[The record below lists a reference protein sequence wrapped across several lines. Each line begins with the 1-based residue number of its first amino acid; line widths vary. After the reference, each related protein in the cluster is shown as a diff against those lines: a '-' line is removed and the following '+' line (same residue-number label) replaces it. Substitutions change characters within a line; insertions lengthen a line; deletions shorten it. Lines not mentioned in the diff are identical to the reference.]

1 MNIKSLLLGSAAALA
16 VVSGAQAADAIVAA
30 EPEPMEYV
38 RVCDAFGTGYFYI
51 PGTETC
57 LKISGEVRATVYA
70 NESGLAFASSPT
82 DDLDEDFNSE
92 VRARIAFEAK
102 NDSEIGTIGSYIR
115 IQSVQGDVLGRGAVQ
130 LDQAYITV
138 GGFKVGRAL
147 TWADDWGLAG
157 ESDDF
162 FGNARFNTVSYTYTS
177 DAFTVGLGVDDLSAE
192 FDDGNEVG
200 LEAVVS
206 AAFGPASVTVN
217 GVYDFGD
224 SEGAIA
230 GVISAD
236 VGPGTFALAAAW
248 ASGQST
254 GYQFAA
260 EWTVGAAYT
269 FKATDRLSITPQVV
283 YWGDVAESVGPIGST
298 SRGVFTSAD
307 AWGADLLVEYQVAAG
322 LKASADVRY
331 IDVDGGDSNWD
342 GFVRLTRSF

>member
-57 LKISGEVRATVYA
+57 LKIGGEVRVTLSA
-70 NESGLAFASSPT
+70 NENNAPFGTPAN
-82 DDLDEDFNSE
+82 DDFDSA
-92 VRARIAFEAK
+92 VRARLAFEAK

-115 IQSVQGDVLGRGAVQ
+115 IQADSQGASTTDVGVT

-138 GGFKVGRAL
+138 GGFKVGRSL

-157 ESDDF
+157 ESDSF
-162 FGNARFNTVSYTYTS
+162 FGNAKFNTATYTYSS
-177 DAFTVGLGVDDLSAE
+177 DAFTVGLGVDDLSDE
-192 FDDGNEVG
+192 FTDNEVG
-200 LEAVVS
+200 LEGVVS
-206 AAFGPASVTVN
+206 ASLGVATVTVN
-217 GVYDFGD
+217 GVYDFG
-224 SEGAIA
+224 SEEGAIA
-230 GVISAD
+230 GVLAAD

-248 ASGQST
+248 ASGQSV
-254 GYQFAA
+254 GYDFTS

-269 FKATDRLSITPQVV
+269 FQATEKFFITPQVV
-283 YWGDVAESVGPIGST
+283 YWGDYDFTGS
-298 SRGVFTSAD
+298 D
-307 AWGADLLVEYQVAAG
+307 AWGADLFVEYKLAAG
-322 LKASADVRY
+322 LTASADVRY
-331 IDVDGGDSNWD
+331 RDLEDADSNWD

>member
-57 LKISGEVRATVYA
+57 LKISGEVRVTLSA
-70 NESGLAFASSPT
+70 NENNAPYGTPSNDTWDSA
-82 DDLDEDFNSE
+82 
-92 VRARIAFEAK
+92 VRARLAFDAK
-102 NDSEIGTIGSYIR
+102 NDSEIGTIGSYVR
-115 IQSVQGDVLGRGAVQ
+115 IQADSQGATTTGANIT

-138 GGFKVGRAL
+138 GGFKVGRSL

-162 FGNARFNTVSYTYTS
+162 FGNAKFNTVSYTYS
-177 DAFTVGLGVDDLSAE
+177 ADAFTVGLGVDDLSDQFA
-192 FDDGNEVG
+192 GNEVG
-200 LEAVVS
+200 LEAVGS
-206 AAFGPASVTVN
+206 ASLGVATVTVN
-217 GVYDFGD
+217 GVYDFG
-224 SEGAIA
+224 SEEGAIA
-230 GVISAD
+230 GVVAAN

-248 ASGQST
+248 ASGQSV
-254 GYQFAA
+254 GYNFTS

-269 FKATDRLSITPQVV
+269 FKATDKLSITPQVV
-283 YWGDVAESVGPIGST
+283 YWDSVG
-298 SRGVFTSAD
+298 FTNAD
-307 AWGADLLVEYQVAAG
+307 QWGADLLVEYALASG

-331 IDVDGGDSNWD
+331 LDRDGAADGNWD

>member
-57 LKISGEVRATVYA
+57 LKIGGEIRATVYA
-70 NESGLAFASSPT
+70 NESGFSEFAGDT
-82 DDLDEDFNSE
+82 ALEEDYNSE
-92 VRARIAFEAK
+92 VRARITFEAK
-102 NDSEIGTIGSYIR
+102 NDSEIGTIGSYVR
-115 IQSVQGDVLGRGAVQ
+115 IQATQDDDLGRESVG

-157 ESDDF
+157 ESDAF
-162 FGNARFNTVSYTYTS
+162 FGNARFNTISYTYTS
-177 DAFTVGLGVDDLSAE
+177 DAFTAGLGVDDLSDE
-192 FDDGNEVG
+192 YLDGNEVG
-200 LEAVVS
+200 IEGVVS
-206 AAFGPASVTVN
+206 TSLGMATATVN

-224 SEGAIA
+224 EEGAIA

-236 VGPGTFALAAAW
+236 LGPGTLGIAGAW
-248 ASGQST
+248 ASGYST
-254 GYQFAA
+254 GYDFAA
-260 EWTVGAAYT
+260 EWTIGAAYT
-269 FKATDRLSITPQVV
+269 FKATEKLSITPQVV
-283 YWGDVAESVGPIGST
+283 YFGDVQETTAGVTDFGSD
-298 SRGVFTSAD
+298 D
-307 AWGADLLVEYQVAAG
+307 AWGADLLVEYKLAAG
-322 LKASADVRY
+322 LTASADVRY

>member
-57 LKISGEVRATVYA
+57 LKIGGEVRATVYA
-70 NESGLAFASSPT
+70 NESA
-82 DDLDEDFNSE
+82 DEDWDSE
-92 VRARIAFEAK
+92 VRARLTFDAK

-115 IQSVQGDVLGRGAVQ
+115 VQATQGADLGRASVV

-138 GGFKVGRAL
+138 GGFKVGRSL

-157 ESDDF
+157 ESDAF
-162 FGNARFNTVSYTYTS
+162 FGNARFNTISYTYTS
-177 DAFTVGLGVDDLSAE
+177 DAFTVGLGVDDLSDIE
-192 FDDGNEVG
+192 ILDDTDAVIGEYGNEVG
-200 LEAVVS
+200 IEGVIS
-206 AAFGPASVTVN
+206 ASLGAATVTVN
-217 GVYDFGD
+217 GVYDMG
-224 SEGAIA
+224 SEEGAIG
-230 GVISAD
+230 GVLSAD
-236 VGPGTFALAAAW
+236 LGPGTLGIAAAW
-248 ASGQST
+248 ASGYSY
-254 GYQFAA
+254 GYDFES

-269 FKATDRLSITPQVV
+269 FKATDKLSITPQVV
-283 YWGDVAESVGPIGST
+283 YFGNIAGTDATGT
-298 SRGVFTSAD
+298 DFTSVD
-307 AWGADLLVEYQVAAG
+307 AWAADLLVEYQLAAG